1 MELRATGEHV
11 RKREVGT
18 PEELTPQEAQIA
30 AMVSRGEANREI
42 AAQLFV
48 SPSTVEYHLRKVF
61 RKLGVTSRTQLAHHV
76 INHRISSPGPIAAGA
91 GRIDGAGS

>member
-1 MELRATGEHV
+1 M
-11 RKREVGT
+11 
-18 PEELTPQEAQIA
+18 
-30 AMVSRGEANREI
+30 SRGEANREI

-76 INHRISSPGPIAAGA
+76 INQGAGA
-91 GRIDGAGS
+91 LQPIPASEPPLLDGRR